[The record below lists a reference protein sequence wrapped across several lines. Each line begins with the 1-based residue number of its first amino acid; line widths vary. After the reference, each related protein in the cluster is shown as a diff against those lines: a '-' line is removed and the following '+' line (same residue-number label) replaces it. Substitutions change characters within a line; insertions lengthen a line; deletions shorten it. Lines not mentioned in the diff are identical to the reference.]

1 MSENV
6 AAFGVRLSACRQSAR
21 LSQQE
26 LSERS
31 GLSIR
36 AISNLERGRTRWP
49 YQDSVRRLADALE
62 LRGAARAEFIAAA
75 GRRVMLSSD
84 TDGLPPD
91 KTPRQPGRKANVPR
105 QLPAA
110 VRHFVGRESELAALT
125 QLADQLGT
133 TPSSMVVSAIGG
145 TAGVGKTALALHWAH
160 QAAGQFPDGQL
171 YVNLRGYDA
180 GQPLS
185 AGDALAGFLRAL
197 GVDGQDIPG
206 DADERAAVYRSIL
219 AGRRMLVVL
228 DNARQAEQVRPLLP
242 GSPTCMTVVTSR
254 DALTGLVARDGA
266 VRLEMDLLPLPEA
279 VSLLRV
285 LIGSRVD
292 GSLDDA
298 VTLASQCCRLP
309 LALRVAAELAV
320 ARPEDPL
327 SELARELSDLQ
338 YRLDALEAGL
348 DERAAVRTVFSWSYR
363 HLSEDTARAF
373 RLAGLHPGPVVDGYA
388 LAALTG
394 TSRRAATQQL
404 QLLARAH
411 LIYRAEPGRY
421 GAHDLLRG
429 YALELAATA
438 DSESERRASLTRLLD
453 YYLGTAAVAMDT
465 AFPAERHRRPAV
477 GPPPAPAPDLTSEPA
492 ALAWLGAELPCLVA
506 AAAHAAEQGWP
517 EHATRLSATLF
528 RYLDTAS
535 LYPEALTIHGH
546 ARRAAGRTGDRAAE
560 ADALISLGLVDGH
573 QGRYALAAERLEGAL
588 SRYEVTGDRGGQ
600 ARALNYLGLVCLQQ
614 GRSQE
619 AASDFRKARD
629 LFASVSDRTG
639 EAYALSNLG
648 ALALR
653 QGDHQQATGHQQQ
666 ALALLRELDDRHG
679 EASILTRLGFIG
691 LQVGQ
696 YTRAANQFQQALA
709 RYRELGDR
717 QGEANVLGRL
727 GLVSLRQGHYRQA
740 ISRLRQA
747 LTQYGELGDPSGQA
761 IALNGLGQAFLAAG
775 RPGDARGQHAA
786 ALSLAVQSGDKYEQA
801 RAHDGLAGSHQASG
815 DPGAARRHWQK
826 ALTCYDE
833 LGAPEANRIRALL
846 AAAGDGRREQLATP
860 AHGGFD
866 A

>member
-1 MSENV
+1 MSENGAV
-6 AAFGVRLSACRQSAR
+6 FGVRLIACRQAAR

-62 LRGAARAEFIAAA
+62 LRGAARTEFIAAA
-75 GRRVMLSSD
+75 GRRVMHGSD
-84 TDGLPPD
+84 AHDLLPPD
-91 KTPRQPGRKANVPR
+91 KTPRQLCRKANVPQ

-110 VRHFVGRESELAALT
+110 VRHFVGRETELSALTELA
-125 QLADQLGT
+125 DYLGT
-133 TPSSMVVSAIGG
+133 TPSIMVISAIGG

-160 QAAGQFPDGQL
+160 QAAGKFPDGQL
-171 YVNLRGYDA
+171 YVNLRGYDI

-185 AGDALAGFLRAL
+185 AGDALAGFLRTL
-197 GVDGQDIPG
+197 GLAGQDIPS
-206 DADERAAVYRSIL
+206 DADERAAAYRSLL

-228 DNARQAEQVRPLLP
+228 DNAREAEQVRPLLP

-254 DALTGLVARDGA
+254 DALAGLVARDGA

-292 GSLDDA
+292 GSLADA

-309 LALRVAAELAV
+309 LALRVAAELAI
-320 ARPEDPL
+320 ARPEVPL

-338 YRLDALEAGL
+338 HRLDALAADL
-348 DERAAVRTVFSWSYR
+348 DERAAVRAVFSWSYR
-363 HLSEDTARAF
+363 HLNEAAARAF
-373 RLAGLHPGPVVDGYA
+373 RLVGTHPGPVLDGYA

-394 TSRRAATQQL
+394 TTHRAATQQL

-411 LIYRAEPGRY
+411 LIHRTEPGRY
-421 GAHDLLRG
+421 GLHDLLRG
-429 YALELAATA
+429 YALELADTA
-438 DSESERRASLTRLLD
+438 DGESERRAALTRLLD
-453 YYLGTAAVAMDT
+453 YYLCTAAAAMDT

-477 GPPPAPAPDLTSEPA
+477 GPPPAPAPDLTSEPV

-506 AAAHAAEQGWP
+506 AVVHAAEQGWP
-517 EHATRLSATLF
+517 DHATRLSATLF
-528 RYLDTAS
+528 RFLDTAS
-535 LYPEALTIHGH
+535 LYPEALIIHGH
-546 ARRAAGRTGDRAAE
+546 ACRAAGRAGDRAAE

-573 QGRYALAAERLEGAL
+573 QGRYARATERLEGAL
-588 SRYEVTGDRGGQ
+588 SRYQVTGDRGGQ
-600 ARALNYLGLVCLQQ
+600 ARALNYLGLVYLQQ

-619 AASDFRKARD
+619 AAGNFRKAQA
-629 LFASVSDRTG
+629 LFASVSDPTG

-653 QGDHQQATGHQQQ
+653 QGDHEQATSHQQQ
-666 ALALLRELDDRHG
+666 ALALFRELDDRHG
-679 EASILTRLGFIG
+679 EASILTRLGFVA
-691 LQVGQ
+691 LQDGQ
-696 YTRAANQFQQALA
+696 YTRAASQFRQALA

-740 ISRLRQA
+740 ISRLREA
-747 LTQYGELGDPSGQA
+747 LAQYGELGDPSGQA
-761 IALNGLGQAFLAAG
+761 IALNGLGQVFLAAG
-775 RPGDARGQHAA
+775 RPGDARRQHAA
-786 ALSLAVQSGDKYEQA
+786 ALSLALQSGDTYEQA
-801 RAHDGLAGSHQASG
+801 RAHDGLAGSYQASG
-815 DPGAARRHWQK
+815 DPGRARRHRQE
-826 ALTCYDE
+826 ALTRYDE
-833 LGAPEANRIRALL
+833 LGAPEADQIRALL
-846 AAAGDGRREQLATP
+846 AADDGGRREHLATP
-860 AHGGFD
+860 GT
-866 A
+866 